1 MIAGGK
7 RTTIIIAHRL
17 STIRNADMIAVLR
30 EGVVVETGTHTEL
43 LEKDGD
49 YATLVKLQM
58 AAAETERKQEEE
70 VDEVRWVGRWWGA
83 CRVYG
88 ESSTLR
94 WQHTAPSR

>member
-43 LEKDGD
+43 LEKNGE

-58 AAAETERKQEEE
+58 AAAEIEKEQEEA
-70 VDEVRWVGRWWGA
+70 VDEVGWEGRW
-83 CRVYG
+83 C
-88 ESSTLR
+88 
-94 WQHTAPSR
+94 

>member
-43 LEKDGD
+43 LEKKGE

-58 AAAETERKQEEE
+58 AAAEIEK
-70 VDEVRWVGRWWGA
+70 
-83 CRVYG
+83 
-88 ESSTLR
+88 
-94 WQHTAPSR
+94 